1 MELVPSGPGAQA
13 PGQFRMIPS
22 SKLQAPSSKLQA
34 PRPALMMPQLK
45 YINNL
50 ERNNMKNTIELL
62 KKQHDVLVEVIQYLD
77 STKQSNT
84 LIRSQVDTIVNFEKK
99 LKEDSEMELTKI
111 KLV

>member
-1 MELVPSGPGAQA
+1 
-13 PGQFRMIPS
+13 
-22 SKLQAPSSKLQA
+22 
-34 PRPALMMPQLK
+34 
-45 YINNL
+45 
-50 ERNNMKNTIELL
+50 MKNTIELL

-111 KLV
+111 KLI